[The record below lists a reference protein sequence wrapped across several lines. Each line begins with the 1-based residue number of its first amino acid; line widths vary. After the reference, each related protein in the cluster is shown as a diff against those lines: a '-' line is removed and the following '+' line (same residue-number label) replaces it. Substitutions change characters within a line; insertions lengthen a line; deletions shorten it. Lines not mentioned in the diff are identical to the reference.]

1 MPIIC
6 NNCGQDLPDDSVF
19 CPKCGTKV
27 TAVRCT
33 GCGAVLTADARFCP
47 SCGTPAEQSKIMPK
61 PDTRMEQPSQAVD
74 TQKISVVPQTAPDK
88 VAQCSSGQTA
98 LVDTPKKSPH
108 HFDWKY
114 WSVSILRGYG
124 TTRNSVEV
132 TDENIILTSKLNKRA
147 IYDATT
153 VPLKDIANVEVW
165 EKVSVISSLMI
176 AAVVGLFVG
185 LLVLIP
191 FGVTA
196 IDLSTAEGIGSMVG
210 IVILV
215 ALAVWA
221 GFFRMHHWRIT
232 IKTHKEPQYRI
243 YEVSAK
249 PQDHEL
255 LFQLQKAILDQAKMQ
270 GEPVRKKSNKL
281 VLTFIASVIVVLAI
295 VAAMLLSHPQIFETK
310 QIDDTV
316 DKDLIQSTEV
326 KNEPDAQPQ
335 GETGNSLPEYG
346 CWVYDP
352 VDMISAAVEE
362 QLLGYNASWDENY
375 QSVTAVAAIADSLE
389 TEDVETY
396 AINLGN
402 NWGLGENDM
411 LLMIYN
417 NGNACFWIYN
427 SIMETAFGS
436 DGLDNALDKFEAD
449 PWDTSGDSALLNFFA
464 TLDDCYAE
472 AYGNLSGNS
481 KGQIDI
487 LPISEPLELTY
498 SSGAGAWQTSLTL
511 YSDGSFAGSYYDS
524 DMGDRGENYPNG
536 TIYLCNF
543 SGDFSDITRVND
555 YTYSMTLENGEL
567 YVTTE
572 GGEEWI
578 EDGVRYILM
587 GLSGLDWGTN
597 FRFYTPDAPVSK
609 LPTEFLNWWPGRFDE
624 EPSENLL
631 CYGLYNED
639 EGNGFFTYE

>member
-1 MPIIC
+1 
-6 NNCGQDLPDDSVF
+6 
-19 CPKCGTKV
+19 
-27 TAVRCT
+27 
-33 GCGAVLTADARFCP
+33 
-47 SCGTPAEQSKIMPK
+47 
-61 PDTRMEQPSQAVD
+61 
-74 TQKISVVPQTAPDK
+74 
-88 VAQCSSGQTA
+88 
-98 LVDTPKKSPH
+98 
-108 HFDWKY
+108 
-114 WSVSILRGYG
+114 
-124 TTRNSVEV
+124 
-132 TDENIILTSKLNKRA
+132 
-147 IYDATT
+147 
-153 VPLKDIANVEVW
+153 
-165 EKVSVISSLMI
+165 
-176 AAVVGLFVG
+176 
-185 LLVLIP
+185 
-191 FGVTA
+191 
-196 IDLSTAEGIGSMVG
+196 
-210 IVILV
+210 
-215 ALAVWA
+215 
-221 GFFRMHHWRIT
+221 
-232 IKTHKEPQYRI
+232 
-243 YEVSAK
+243 
-249 PQDHEL
+249 
-255 LFQLQKAILDQAKMQ
+255 
-270 GEPVRKKSNKL
+270 
-281 VLTFIASVIVVLAI
+281 
-295 VAAMLLSHPQIFETK
+295 
-310 QIDDTV
+310 
-316 DKDLIQSTEV
+316 
-326 KNEPDAQPQ
+326 
-335 GETGNSLPEYG
+335 
-346 CWVYDP
+346 
-352 VDMISAAVEE
+352 MISAAVEE

-417 NGNACFWIYN
+417 NGNACFWICN

-472 AYGNLSGNS
+472 TYGNLSGNS

-578 EDGVRYILM
+578 EDGVRYIWM
-587 GLSGLDWGTN
+587 GPSGLDWGTN
-597 FRFYTPDAPVSK
+597 FHFYTPDAPVSK